1 MTESNINIK
10 VHLDSQKVP
19 HHISWSASETSVDSP
34 QNAKAMFLAF
44 WDGIEKTA
52 LRIDLWTKEMT
63 TDEMSD
69 FYYQLFV
76 TLADTFDRAT
86 KRADLSNEI
95 KKFAVE
101 FHKKYEAKEEMQK

>member
-1 MTESNINIK
+1 
-10 VHLDSQKVP
+10 
-19 HHISWSASETSVDSP
+19 
-34 QNAKAMFLAF
+34 MFLAF

-63 TDEMSD
+63 TDEMAD

-86 KRADLSNEI
+86 KRSDLSNEI

-101 FHKKYEAKEEMQK
+101 FHKKYVAKEEIQR